1 LQSSRSVEG
10 VRIMLNKKVEE
21 SINKQIVAE
30 LYSAYLYFAMAA
42 YFETE
47 NLNGMGQWMKA
58 QAFEEMYHAMKFY
71 DYVNERGGR
80 VVFLGI
86 DKPPEKWDSPLATFT
101 AAYDHEVKVTGMI
114 NDLVDIARSENDK
127 ATESFLNWY
136 VDEQV
141 EEEAN
146 ADEIVNKLKL
156 MAGAPGGLFMLDEKL
171 GQRTYIWPGVGTE
184 GE

>member
-1 LQSSRSVEG
+1 
-10 VRIMLNKKVEE
+10 MLNKKVEE
-21 SINKQIVAE
+21 SINKQIAAE
-30 LYSAYLYFAMAA
+30 LYSAYLYLAMAA

-71 DYVNERGGR
+71 DYVNERGGK

-86 DKPPEKWDSPLATFT
+86 DKPPAEWDSPLAAFT

-171 GQRTYIWPGVGTE
+171 GQRAYVWPGVGAE
-184 GE
+184 GEK